1 MTFRKYLVLAG
12 VTVFAAAG
20 DSMLSHGMKQT
31 GNISLHHL
39 QGIILAV
46 LNPWVAVGIV
56 LLLAF
61 FASYMNA
68 LSWADLTYVLPATS
82 LGYVLLALVA
92 KFALHEQVS
101 PMRWIGIALIS
112 GGVGFVAGGPALT
125 SQIKREDPTIAHL
138 PLLAKDAR
146 NGATPQRMS
155 SRGFQR
161 GAAMKSAYTWGG
173 ILVVVFASVVGDVL
187 LARAMKQVGDVHD
200 LWRRSGFGPW
210 SSAFSGNS
218 NFFWE

>member
-1 MTFRKYLVLAG
+1 
-12 VTVFAAAG
+12 
-20 DSMLSHGMKQT
+20 MKQT

-39 QGIILAV
+39 QGVLLAV

-61 FASYMNA
+61 FAAYMNA

-92 KFALHEQVS
+92 KFALHEEVS
-101 PMRWIGIALIS
+101 PLRWLGIALIS

-125 SQIKREDPTIAHL
+125 AHEPDNKS

-146 NGATPQRMS
+146 NGAPTEEAVS
-155 SRGFQR
+155 SGE
-161 GAAMKSAYTWGG
+161 
-173 ILVVVFASVVGDVL
+173 
-187 LARAMKQVGDVHD
+187 
-200 LWRRSGFGPW
+200 RR
-210 SSAFSGNS
+210 
-218 NFFWE
+218 

>member
-1 MTFRKYLVLAG
+1 MTLRKYLVLAG

-39 QGIILAV
+39 SGIVLAV

-92 KFALHEQVS
+92 KFALHEDVS
-101 PMRWIGIALIS
+101 PMRWLGIALIS
-112 GGVGFVAGGPALT
+112 GGVGFVAGGPSLT
-125 SQIKREDPTIAHL
+125 AHEHEH
-138 PLLAKDAR
+138 PESPVRSAKDAAR
-146 NGATPQRMS
+146 NGAAAEAEEVMS
-155 SRGFQR
+155 SG
-161 GAAMKSAYTWGG
+161 
-173 ILVVVFASVVGDVL
+173 V
-187 LARAMKQVGDVHD
+187 
-200 LWRRSGFGPW
+200 RR
-210 SSAFSGNS
+210 
-218 NFFWE
+218 

>member
-31 GNISLHHL
+31 GNVSLHHL
-39 QGIILAV
+39 QSLILAV
-46 LNPWVAVGIV
+46 TNPWVALGIL

-61 FASYMNA
+61 FTSYMNA

-101 PMRWIGIALIS
+101 PLRWMGIALIS
-112 GGVGFVAGGPALT
+112 CGVGFVAGGPALT
-125 SQIKREDPTIAHL
+125 RHPEEPARDAVAGSTNARVASTEAVSAASGGVKR
-138 PLLAKDAR
+138 
-146 NGATPQRMS
+146 
-155 SRGFQR
+155 
-161 GAAMKSAYTWGG
+161 
-173 ILVVVFASVVGDVL
+173 
-187 LARAMKQVGDVHD
+187 
-200 LWRRSGFGPW
+200 
-210 SSAFSGNS
+210 
-218 NFFWE
+218 